1 MAETDLEVLMNARTV
16 LIAQRLNWAKAIA
29 AGYKQGETETAI
41 KGLLEVQQAIDVI
54 DDATMEIE
62 ELAELE
68 ELAEED
74 DEA

>member
-1 MAETDLEVLMNARTV
+1 MADNDLEVFMNARTV
-16 LIAQRLNWAKAIA
+16 LIEQRLKWATSIA
-29 AGYKQGETETAI
+29 AGYKPGETEAAI

-68 ELAEED
+68 ELTED